1 VRDLKK
7 LRSLCEERLHDISV
21 PQPFDL
27 ATFAYTVACRRGR
40 PVQICPLPVQDTG
53 PGLSGAWL
61 ATLSEDLIFIDPA
74 ASPWHRD
81 LIGLH
86 EFSHMLW
93 DHTGG
98 ADWRAVTALVPAIA
112 EGTVRCMLGRHGY
125 SRAEEQE
132 AEMTASLILERAVG
146 HPLPTVFP
154 EAFGMISR
162 LADVI
167 QHPLGHV

>member
-1 VRDLKK
+1 
-7 LRSLCEERLHDISV
+7 
-21 PQPFDL
+21 
-27 ATFAYTVACRRGR
+27 
-40 PVQICPLPVQDTG
+40 
-53 PGLSGAWL
+53 
-61 ATLSEDLIFIDPA
+61 
-74 ASPWHRD
+74 
-81 LIGLH
+81 
-86 EFSHMLW
+86 
-93 DHTGG
+93 
-98 ADWRAVTALVPAIA
+98 
-112 EGTVRCMLGRHGY
+112 MLGRHGY